1 MKVVIKSCENSKTK
15 TNNDVINE
23 MFKSE
28 PSESRYQF
36 RCNWIKTCTYKWES
50 EESKQNQYEDWL
62 QNPYNSYR
70 FCSTIRSFFKKG
82 DKVKCISSDPKLAEL
97 KDKVGTVYGK
107 NANYIFVSFNEDLDW
122 KLLPTTLVIV
132 GQEEKIKIKLGQLFC
147 IKIARMRPGYTA
159 DTLFKIVWKSSVNV
173 RVVPLNPKYP
183 INDNTKYIYGS
194 NRPGDNVT
202 EYTDET
208 RTKYFRKSVYGQDIP
223 IAALVAPDQ
232 YDKEDLELVMD
243 LDDIGL

>member
-1 MKVVIKSCENSKTK
+1 MKKFNLNGDFLADLHKNEEEEVAHQFTK
-15 TNNDVINE
+15 DWMKYCNHGMDGEYGQKCFSQWLEKPFSIYSINYKLRL
-23 MFKSE
+23 MF
-28 PSESRYQF
+28 R
-36 RCNWIKTCTYKWES
+36 
-50 EESKQNQYEDWL
+50 
-62 QNPYNSYR
+62 
-70 FCSTIRSFFKKG
+70 KG
-82 DKVKCISSDPKLAEL
+82 DKVKCTSTDPKLADIQG
-97 KDKVGTVYGK
+97 KIGTVYGK

-122 KLLPTTLVIV
+122 KLLPSTLVKV

-183 INDNTKYIYGS
+183 MEDFAKHVYGS
-194 NRPGDNVT
+194 NQRPGDHVT

-208 RTKYFRKSVYGQDIP
+208 RKKYFRNSVYRQDIP

-232 YDKEDLELVMD
+232 YDKEDLDLVMD